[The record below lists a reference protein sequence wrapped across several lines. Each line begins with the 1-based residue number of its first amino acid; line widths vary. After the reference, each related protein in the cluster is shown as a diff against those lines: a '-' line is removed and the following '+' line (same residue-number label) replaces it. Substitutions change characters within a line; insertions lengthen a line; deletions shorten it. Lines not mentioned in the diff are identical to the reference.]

1 VGSDKR
7 IEEYIKKMHPLPIL
21 VLLRLLDLDKGFTC
35 P

>member
-1 VGSDKR
+1 
-7 IEEYIKKMHPLPIL
+7 MHPLPIL